1 MRTAALLALVL
12 GGVAVATAFWANYVW
27 DGMDGTEMSIHGW
40 IALGLGVVFTLAI
53 GGGLMALAFFSSRRG
68 YDEQVGEFDKEDL

>member
-1 MRTAALLALVL
+1 MRLAALLIVVL
-12 GGVAVATAFWANYVW
+12 GGVAVATGFWANYVW

-53 GGGLMALAFFSSRRG
+53 VLIRLFPSGLMTRRRR
-68 YDEQVGEFDKEDL
+68 QV